1 MHVRREESADEKKIM
16 IYSWVYTS
24 VLMRFWFHWLWPRA
38 RLANTQNLNLIKPF
52 TVCKAANDMLG
63 KQSRHICMLISPQ
76 CAACATH
83 NWPAATSA
91 KVSWINEQSIPI
103 YRNKD
108 STSDLKFLCV
118 LGETLTNSVLRD
130 WKKKNKIQS
139 RTVLDG
145 ESWGVLH
152 NLKWCITQIIALIK
166 NCCMNLVKTRGIL
179 VSFGYLSDLW
189 LYSIILLFSQIF
201 ISVLVFLRE
210 MYLYLEV

>member
-118 LGETLTNSVLRD
+118 LGETLTNSALKD
-130 WKKKNKIQS
+130 WKKRNTEQNSVRWRKLGCSPQLKVMHHSDHSSDKELQH
-139 RTVLDG
+139 
-145 ESWGVLH
+145 ESGQ
-152 NLKWCITQIIALIK
+152 NQRYPC
-166 NCCMNLVKTRGIL
+166 
-179 VSFGYLSDLW
+179 
-189 LYSIILLFSQIF
+189 
-201 ISVLVFLRE
+201 
-210 MYLYLEV
+210 